1 MDNINDVEFE
11 EVNYDDNTEDKEING
26 SNQLY
31 YNTSQVAQ
39 ILNIPDSKVRYYTK
53 VFDDILKVEIIN
65 KQRKYKQSDIDKLK
79 YMCEL
84 KNEGMSIKQI
94 EQFCREVDFN
104 KGEVV
109 VKESNPLSIQALAQA
124 MMVEQMKLIDDM
136 KLEILSELKSFMIEQ
151 SQNQITDLEKIK
163 EDLCTTIDENVSEK
177 LGDVNN
183 NIKSMGDAI
192 SKTVDK
198 TMSDKLD
205 SFNDDIKEI
214 KEQVRFATVTKEEFK
229 EMNEKKSW
237 FSTLFG

>member
-124 MMVEQMKLIDDM
+124 MIVEQAKMIDDM
-136 KLEILSELKSFMIEQ
+136 KQELLSELKSFVIEQ
-151 SQNQITDLEKIK
+151 SQKQVNDMEKIK
-163 EDLCTTIDENVSEK
+163 EDLCTTIDESVGEK
-177 LGDVNN
+177 INL
-183 NIKSMGDAI
+183 
-192 SKTVDK
+192 
-198 TMSDKLD
+198 L
-205 SFNDDIKEI
+205 NDDLKEI
-214 KEQVRFATVTKEEFK
+214 KNQLKFATVTKEEIQ
-229 EMNEKKSW
+229 EMNRHKKW
-237 FSTLFG
+237 FGKLFNK

>member
-39 ILNIPDSKVRYYTK
+39 ILDIPDSKVRYYTK

-94 EQFCREVDFN
+94 EQFCKEVDFN
-104 KGEVV
+104 KGEAI

-124 MMVEQMKLIDDM
+124 MIVEQAKMIDDM
-136 KLEILSELKSFMIEQ
+136 KQELLSELKYFITEQ
-151 SQNQITDLEKIK
+151 TKKQITDMEKIK
-163 EDLCTTIDENVSEK
+163 EDLCTTIDESVEDK
-177 LGDVNN
+177 LENLNN
-183 NIKSMGDAI
+183 N
-192 SKTVDK
+192 V
-198 TMSDKLD
+198 
-205 SFNDDIKEI
+205 KEI
-214 KEQVRFATVTKEEFK
+214 KEKVKMATITKEDLR
-229 EMNEKKSW
+229 EMTKDKNKSW
-237 FSTLFG
+237 FGRLFR